1 MRTTYFLLTGFAT
14 LFEVAVS
21 FHHQPSLSIPLR
33 NLSSETFQCNRKVPT
48 LLHHHNPNVSIEYCT
63 GCRWGLRSAWLQQE
77 LLTTFNEEMGSV
89 TLRPS
94 KPPSP
99 GGTFIVTL
107 QNSIDGNDSSNTE
120 TLLWDRKAEGRFPES
135 KELKQR
141 VRNGIAPSKDL
152 GHSDGNDTAPVDASN
167 AADDGRCEECDE
179 AELSKNN
186 DNIPKA
192 DADSVPDSGDIL
204 NKNDVD
210 ITYCT
215 GCKWMMRSA
224 WISMELL
231 STFEEELNSVTL
243 TPSRPPEEG
252 GKFMVSIGD
261 KVLWD
266 RKEHGRFPEA
276 KELKQMIRDEIAPS
290 KSLGHSDVSKDTEEE
305 ESDIDEMDDDDAVE
319 MRAFYGVL

>member
-1 MRTTYFLLTGFAT
+1 MFLNPTMRTTYFIAGFAT

-21 FHHQPSLSIPLR
+21 FHHQPSPSIALG
-33 NLSSETFQCNRKVPT
+33 NLSSASQFHRNFPTF
-48 LLHHHNPNVSIEYCT
+48 LHHHNPNVSIEYCT

-77 LLTTFNEEMGSV
+77 LLTTFNEEMGSI

-99 GGTFIVTL
+99 GGTFVVTL
-107 QNSIDGNDSSNTE
+107 THTIDGNNDVKTE
-120 TLLWDRKAEGRFPES
+120 TVLWDRKAEGRFPES

-152 GHSDGNDTAPVDASN
+152 GHSDGNDAVPVDISN
-167 AADDGRCEECDE
+167 VADDGRCEECDE
-179 AELSKNN
+179 AELSKKK
-186 DNIPKA
+186 DNIPVA
-192 DADSVPDSGDIL
+192 DAGSIPESAIIL
-204 NKNDVD
+204 GKNDVD

-224 WISMELL
+224 WMSMELL

-252 GKFMVSIGD
+252 GKFVSFFDVPNRICF
-261 KVLWD
+261 K
-266 RKEHGRFPEA
+266 PEVA
-276 KELKQMIRDEIAPS
+276 
-290 KSLGHSDVSKDTEEE
+290 
-305 ESDIDEMDDDDAVE
+305 
-319 MRAFYGVL
+319 